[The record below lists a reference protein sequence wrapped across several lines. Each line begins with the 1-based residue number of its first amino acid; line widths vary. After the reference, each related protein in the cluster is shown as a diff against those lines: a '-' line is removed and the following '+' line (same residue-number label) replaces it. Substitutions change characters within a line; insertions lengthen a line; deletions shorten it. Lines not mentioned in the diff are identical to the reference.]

1 MWRATCVVR
10 ATDARTRVQPAVQ
23 DWREVIPATRTI
35 EIDGRLLRVY
45 DGLIALEDV
54 RQLTNA
60 LMAGAFV
67 CDEVARPD
75 TYGARH
81 WQLGISGAVV
91 QRLPVY
97 QPTLDALHDFPQRSG
112 YRIQR
117 VYCNCSTY
125 GDMLFTHTDVQDGKR
140 GVTALWYVAPKWD
153 VEWGGET
160 MLYDRNH
167 DAVACVTPRP
177 GRLAIFDGT
186 ILHAGRPPNRV
197 CYAPRYTLAFKFE
210 P

>member
-1 MWRATCVVR
+1 MIA
-10 ATDARTRVQPAVQ
+10 AARDV
-23 DWREVIPATRTI
+23 
-35 EIDGRLLRVY
+35 EIDGRLLRIY
-45 DGLIALEDV
+45 DGLVPLEEIA
-54 RQLTNA
+54 RLTNA

-75 TYGARH
+75 THGARH
-81 WQLGISGAVV
+81 WQLGIASEVAQQLAVY
-91 QRLPVY
+91 R
-97 QPTLDALHDFPQRSG
+97 PTLEALRAFPGCSQ

-125 GDMLFTHTDVQDGKR
+125 GDMLFTHTDVQEGKR

-160 MLYDRNH
+160 MLYDRNR

-186 ILHAGRPPNRV
+186 ILHAGRPPNRI